1 MAVRRRSTCRCWP
14 RRPIKDSR
22 LACSPATRPIC
33 RSRRQLL
40 HSWLPYRRRTDAK
53 ICKSQPSIPGRPEA
67 RRPASLVTTGLSHG
81 SKQDTLACPPHPARN
96 SSTSLKSLSRPGE
109 HHLAR
114 RSQGPPSPLPPA
126 PANEQPPRVSN
137 SVSDHNSYIS
147 PSLLQGNILPNP
159 PPSPTIDSHSQGSFL
174 NGGSGAGP

>member
-1 MAVRRRSTCRCWP
+1 MTFSMSSALCPISNLAVRRRSTCRCWP

-40 HSWLPYRRRTDAK
+40 HSWLPYGAASMRLDAK
-53 ICKSQPSIPGRPEA
+53 ISR
-67 RRPASLVTTGLSHG
+67 ASPVVLRLADQRHWSRLAFLVAANKTRL
-81 SKQDTLACPPHPARN
+81 PARPTQPAIPRPP
-96 SSTSLKSLSRPGE
+96 SRASLSRLGE

-126 PANEQPPRVSN
+126 PANEQPPRSATLCLIIDN
-137 SVSDHNSYIS
+137 KSLSFCKATSY
-147 PSLLQGNILPNP
+147 PTPLQALP
-159 PPSPTIDSHSQGSFL
+159 
-174 NGGSGAGP
+174 